1 MQATAYGLWPSLGLG
16 FKGGLAGS
24 QGETCF
30 HSFSFYS
37 LFCAVPSLRVLSASF
52 FYFLVSS
59 FSPLTL
65 FLPTFPKFKTVRLVM
80 KTNASSFSPKNQ
92 IRSLKEGGSCC
103 LISYYSMMFGCLDYT
118 YLENILDITS
128 R

>member
-1 MQATAYGLWPSLGLG
+1 MQATGYGLWPSPGLG
-16 FKGGLAGS
+16 FRGGLA
-24 QGETCF
+24 ETCF

-37 LFCAVPSLRVLSASF
+37 LFCAVPNLRVLSASF

-59 FSPLTL
+59 FSALTL
-65 FLPTFPKFKTVRLVM
+65 FLPIFPKFKTGRLVM
-80 KTNASSFSPKNQ
+80 KTNASSFPPQNP
-92 IRSLKEGGSCC
+92 IRSLKEGGSWC

-118 YLENILDITS
+118 YLDNILDITS